1 VDLSGF
7 IPENSVP
14 SPIEETDSIMYS
26 DEFGVLRYASNDVER
41 NQYKHSPIVN
51 SSEVS
56 VTNKLL
62 YNSTAQSLTPFDKN
76 YTNRIDE
83 LTSKNFVHSYYV
95 SKFFTIQS
103 STVSLYTGLEDS
115 IPLISPDNLAIKVVD
130 DFGDK
135 HVDSNGVNK
144 YQIILEKYSR
154 DNSKISRNDS
164 FYRIIVLLEE
174 SDPKNLSLVYKKK
187 LPKTI

>member
-1 VDLSGF
+1 VVDLSGF
-7 IPENSVP
+7 IPENAVP
-14 SPIEETDSIMYS
+14 SPIQETDSIMYA
-26 DEFGVLRYASNDVER
+26 DEFGVLRYATNDIER

-51 SSEVS
+51 SPEVS

-62 YNSTAQSLTPFDKN
+62 HSRIGPSLSYFDKN
-76 YTNRIDE
+76 YTNRIPE
-83 LTSKNFVHSYYV
+83 LTARSFIHSYYV

-144 YQIILEKYSR
+144 YEIIPR
-154 DNSKISRNDS
+154 GI
-164 FYRIIVLLEE
+164 
-174 SDPKNLSLVYKKK
+174 KKK
-187 LPKTI
+187 